1 MSLFWLCHC
10 MSVFAAYP
18 QLVKSGFVRRFK
30 SKWIIFLICL
40 NCLQSVYYLQIICA
54 WCNVL
59 HRKLTMQS
67 NFSHDNDLQMWALQ
81 TSAKT
86 HILVKFDHLL
96 KCVYCVK
103 NVSVLSLRELFES
116 KGSHIVID
124 FVKETHFISCH
135 SSGMLAKLATEHVIT
150 GLLSCILCGLFFFT
164 EGFLSKQFKYVYV
177 QLYSDSHFVW
187 YRSQYSSKPDG
198 LVSLMVS

>member
-1 MSLFWLCHC
+1 
-10 MSVFAAYP
+10 
-18 QLVKSGFVRRFK
+18 
-30 SKWIIFLICL
+30 
-40 NCLQSVYYLQIICA
+40 
-54 WCNVL
+54 
-59 HRKLTMQS
+59 MQS

-116 KGSHIVID
+116 NGSHIVID